1 MRRASAKLWQITKKS
16 TSATFLQKEFI
27 YLRYGKELF
36 QIVHLAIG
44 NTPKSRTA
52 DLKGNQG
59 LVDEKCYQ

>member
-1 MRRASAKLWQITKKS
+1 MGLASAKLWQTFIFIP
-16 TSATFLQKEFI
+16 SATFLQKEFI

-36 QIVHLAIG
+36 QIVHLAVG
-44 NTPKSRTA
+44 DTPKSRAA